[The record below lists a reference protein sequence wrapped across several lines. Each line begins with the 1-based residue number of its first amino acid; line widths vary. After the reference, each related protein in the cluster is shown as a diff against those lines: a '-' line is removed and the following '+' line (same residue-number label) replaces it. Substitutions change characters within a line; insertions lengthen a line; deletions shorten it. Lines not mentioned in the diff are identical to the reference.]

1 MSVPGTPEI
10 RIQRPLY
17 ENDQLRQDLNYEKDQ
32 TNFVNKLCKEK
43 VSPKSIIKSTIPVL
57 GWLPKYEWRTD
68 ILSDL
73 ASGYTVAIMHIPQG
87 MAYALLGNVPPV
99 VGIYMAIFPVLVY
112 FFLGTSRHVSMGT
125 FSIACLMTGKAVLE
139 HADPS
144 YFDTTNTNSTD
155 VVIRGMGYS
164 PVQVATTVTFIVSI
178 IQLLMFAL
186 RLGAA
191 TNLLSDMLVSAFTCG
206 SAFQIVVTQI
216 KDLLGIT
223 MPKIKGNFLTIK
235 ILKVIFEEI
244 GQTNYAA
251 VIISAIT
258 IVVLIFNNEF
268 LKQLVAKKSSIPIP
282 IELIVVIIGTVSSQY
297 LDFHKNYGIK
307 IVGDIPTGFPQPEMP
322 PLDLVPSV
330 LVDGVSTA
338 IVSYAISMSLAM
350 ILAQKA
356 NYEVDANQELLA
368 MGVSNAVGSFFSCMP
383 LCASLSRSMI
393 QQVVGG
399 KTQIVSIVSSMLL
412 IVTVL
417 WIAPFFESL
426 PKAVLAG
433 IIVVSLKG
441 MLVQVTQLVS
451 YYKLSKF
458 DALVWITTFVSV
470 VFISMEIALMVGISL
485 SLLSIFIASF
495 KPYTCLLGSVP
506 HTDLYLDMNRYKGAK
521 EIEGLK
527 IFHYCGGINFATK
540 GIFKTELYRLINLNP
555 QKELISREKLDKI
568 MNKDLPPT
576 EFKEK
581 VKKLESKINRDLKC
595 IILDFSSVSCL
606 DPCSVTMLRN
616 EMAEF
621 KKLDITFYVAAC
633 SDDIYNLLNKCGLL
647 SKEKESLRVFP
658 SIHDAVQA
666 ASHAMN
672 IPIELQILPI
682 VLPNIMIE
690 NEES

>member
-1 MSVPGTPEI
+1 MSGAVVPEI

-68 ILSDL
+68 LLSDL

-112 FFLGTSRHVSMGT
+112 FFLGTSRHASMGT

-144 YFDTTNTNSTD
+144 YFDTAKDTNSTD
-155 VVIRGMGYS
+155 VVITGMGYS
-164 PVQVATTVTFIVSI
+164 PVQVATTVTLIVSI
-178 IQLLMFAL
+178 IQLIMFAL

-206 SAFQIVVTQI
+206 SAFQIVATQI
-216 KDLLGIT
+216 KDLLGVT
-223 MPKIKGNFLTIK
+223 MPKIKGDFLTIK

-251 VIISAIT
+251 LIISAIT
-258 IVVLIFNNEF
+258 ITILIINNEF
-268 LKQLVAKKSSIPIP
+268 LKPLVAKKSSIPIP

-297 LDFHKNYGIK
+297 LDFHVNYGIK
-307 IVGDIPTGFPQPEMP
+307 IVGDIPTGFPQPELP
-322 PLDLVPSV
+322 PIDLVPSV

-338 IVSYAISMSLAM
+338 IVSYAISMSLSM

-368 MGVSNAVGSFFSCMP
+368 LGVSNTLGSFFSCMP

-399 KTQIVSIVSSMLL
+399 KTQIVSVVSSMLL
-412 IVTVL
+412 IVTIL

-451 YYKLSKF
+451 YWKLSKF
-458 DALVWITTFVSV
+458 DALVWITTFISV
-470 VFISMEIALMVGISL
+470 VFISMEIALIVGISL

-540 GIFKTELYRLINLNP
+540 GIFKSELYRLINLNP
-555 QKELISREKLDKI
+555 QKELISREKLEKI

-576 EFKEK
+576 EYKEK

-606 DPCSVTMLRN
+606 DPCSVSMLKN

-621 KKLDITFYVAAC
+621 KKLDITFYIAAC
-633 SDDIYNLLNKCGLL
+633 SDDIYNLLHKCGLL

-666 ASHAMN
+666 ASYAMK
-672 IPIELQILPI
+672 IPIELQVR
-682 VLPNIMIE
+682 VLPNTMIA